1 MTTFDILSFQAFLQP
16 RGTDP
21 TPITECTKSNKGH
34 CKCGEKTKGF
44 TTYTFMAAG
53 IQRCFTV
60 YHPLSRKSETLPV
73 VITMQCYGR
82 DGLTMPQL
90 TNATS
95 ERNLAAAKYGFI
107 RIGLGTPKGDWS
119 FPGILIH

>member
-16 RGTDP
+16 RDTDP
-21 TPITECTKSNKGH
+21 TPITECTKNNKCH
-34 CKCGEKTKGF
+34 CMCGVTTEGF

-73 VITMQCYGR
+73 VIT
-82 DGLTMPQL
+82 
-90 TNATS
+90 
-95 ERNLAAAKYGFI
+95 
-107 RIGLGTPKGDWS
+107 RIILFLLHCMVILSIIMVFRGKG
-119 FPGILIH
+119 